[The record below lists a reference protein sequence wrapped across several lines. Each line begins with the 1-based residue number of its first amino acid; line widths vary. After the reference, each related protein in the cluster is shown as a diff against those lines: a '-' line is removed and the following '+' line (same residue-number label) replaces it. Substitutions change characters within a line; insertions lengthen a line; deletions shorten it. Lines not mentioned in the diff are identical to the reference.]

1 MGKQRCVMVLL
12 LTHVFVGLYG
22 DIIQLHPVISA
33 YEGDNVVLPCFIK
46 LKPISMVL
54 SYKQVTGEE
63 PHLIASSLLHSSRS
77 QFQNEFNS
85 NHFDAVRG
93 TDSFNLTVM
102 NTTQSDLGMYYC
114 ATSFSNKIKFG
125 IGTRLVIKGAEISKP
140 TSLKL
145 PKTELVKSEVNMPLQ
160 CSIQNELVSSGGVN
174 RLYWFKHGSDESPPG
189 FIYVHGNTS
198 DGCVRSSEADC
209 LSPTCEFNLP
219 KKKFSSSQTG
229 IYCALAT
236 CGEALFGNIYKHN
249 PDNFNIQNTHLL
261 FIIVLTVLLTSNITI
276 NIILC
281 CLRRNESTNATE
293 SKYKQIQATDD
304 DVSITEYEELNFWSS
319 PVITKCSKSEKKY
332 QL

>member
-1 MGKQRCVMVLL
+1 
-12 LTHVFVGLYG
+12 
-22 DIIQLHPVISA
+22 
-33 YEGDNVVLPCFIK
+33 
-46 LKPISMVL
+46 MVL

-125 IGTRLVIKGAEISKP
+125 IGTRLVIK
-140 TSLKL
+140 
-145 PKTELVKSEVNMPLQ
+145 
-160 CSIQNELVSSGGVN
+160 
-174 RLYWFKHGSDESPPG
+174 
-189 FIYVHGNTS
+189 
-198 DGCVRSSEADC
+198 
-209 LSPTCEFNLP
+209 
-219 KKKFSSSQTG
+219 
-229 IYCALAT
+229 
-236 CGEALFGNIYKHN
+236 
-249 PDNFNIQNTHLL
+249 DNFNIQNTHLL

>member
-1 MGKQRCVMVLL
+1 MVSVKYSHILCTYKFECCL
-12 LTHVFVGLYG
+12 MCDINYFTVVGLYG

-46 LKPISMVL
+46 LKQITMVL
-54 SYKQVTGEE
+54 WYKQVTGEE

-77 QFQNEFNS
+77 QFHNEFNS
-85 NHFDAVRG
+85 SHFDAVRG
-93 TDSFNLTVM
+93 DGSFNLTVM
-102 NTTQSDLGMYYC
+102 NTTESDLGMYYC

-125 IGTRLVIKGAEISKP
+125 IGTRLVIKEISKP

-249 PDNFNIQNTHLL
+249 PGKCEMYCNNYMLYNHFCL
-261 FIIVLTVLLTSNITI
+261 FYSYN
-276 NIILC
+276 
-281 CLRRNESTNATE
+281 
-293 SKYKQIQATDD
+293 K
-304 DVSITEYEELNFWSS
+304 W
-319 PVITKCSKSEKKY
+319 
-332 QL
+332 